1 MAGPPKAET
10 ELSRKFARTPANGK
24 RPCRATADF
33 AWTKLGKEMK
43 PQYKGIKRFRRAVR
57 FSLAGLRAAWR
68 HEPAFR
74 QECCVGLVLTP
85 LAFWVGETLV
95 QAALLIGA
103 YALVLI
109 AELFN
114 SAIEATVDR
123 AGLEPHDLA
132 RRAKDIA
139 SAAVAV
145 ALVLLAVV
153 WALTA
158 AQRLL

>member
-1 MAGPPKAET
+1 
-10 ELSRKFARTPANGK
+10 
-24 RPCRATADF
+24 
-33 AWTKLGKEMK
+33 MK
-43 PQYKGIKRFRRAVR
+43 PQRKGIKRFWRAVR
-57 FSLAGLRAAWR
+57 FSLAGLRSAWR
-68 HEPAFR
+68 QEPAFR
-74 QECCVGLVLTP
+74 QECCIGLVLIP

-95 QAALLIGA
+95 QAALLIGV

-109 AELFN
+109 AELLN
-114 SAIEATVDR
+114 SAIEAAVDR